1 MILKLLSK
9 ETILYFGSC
18 NCLFINIE
26 ESWDWSFTMVEL
38 INLNSNLR
46 IQKIKQKIKTIK
58 NWRNEMEFMI
68 VLIIIF

>member
-1 MILKLLSK
+1 
-9 ETILYFGSC
+9 
-18 NCLFINIE
+18 
-26 ESWDWSFTMVEL
+26 MVEL